1 MRSDDRSNLLDIYEA
16 AKLIRSFVSSIDRID
31 FEDDLMRQSA
41 IIRQLEVIGEASK
54 CLSLHFRNSS

>member
-16 AKLIRSFVSSIDRID
+16 AKLIRSFVMGIDRID

-41 IIRQLEVIGEASK
+41 IIRQLDKTVIHLERSMEMIYYV
-54 CLSLHFRNSS
+54 N